1 MKQSTASEF
10 SPSSVNAETSTPS
23 WFLPFQATA
32 RQYVLY
38 VLVFLTW
45 GLISNSI
52 GKALHIAEFGHW
64 WQVATCYVGYL
75 VPVSLVLRRK
85 SLFEQYVYGVF
96 ALAPLELIGYSL
108 GTSIAHDN
116 NLFDLVLGPRNFTLA
131 MSVFFGIIPPV
142 GNTIVKTLDEKFG
155 G

>member
-1 MKQSTASEF
+1 MKESTVPELSTG
-10 SPSSVNAETSTPS
+10 SVEATTATPS
-23 WFLPFQATA
+23 WSIHFHATP
-32 RQYVLY
+32 RQYILY

-96 ALAPLELIGYSL
+96 ALAPLELVGYSI

-142 GNTIVKTLDEKFG
+142 GNSIVKILDEKLG